1 MKTPK
6 VIAAVAW
13 YRAEDWPRWK
23 SISEDG
29 MDDTY
34 EEWLKEVRQ
43 AVLNMSLEGMEV
55 HRVIV
60 DPDAFLEWARSKR
73 KPITSSSRSEYA
85 VMTFQTEQ
93 PQS

>member
-34 EEWLKEVRQ
+34 EEWLKQARQ
-43 AVLNMSLEGMEV
+43 AVLTMSLESMEV
-55 HRVIV
+55 HRVSV
-60 DPDAFLEWARSKR
+60 DPDEFLNWARSKR
-73 KPITSSSRSEYA
+73 KPITSASRSEYA
-85 VMTFQTEQ
+85 VMTFQKD
-93 PQS
+93 